1 VSPLLGVGRTR
12 RRDTL
17 VPHVSS
23 DRRDSSPRQKNDPF
37 PAVSLETRQSGCDLF
52 PISCLFGS
60 VGTLGGL
67 PAYERLPP
75 FDPVSPGRARRPR
88 STSEN
93 RFAENRSHISP
104 VVVAARLSR
113 KSLIPP
119 SFAVPREGVEKG
131 QSVSEERRSDAICPP
146 SYEGGYGV
154 LGILSG
160 DGQRDLTAVESR
172 AVFSGH
178 PGNAESSAFTSE
190 AIPRSVRI

>member
-1 VSPLLGVGRTR
+1 MRVYLRFACPSGSRSVAPGGSHPFQEPRATGVSPLLGVGRTR

-23 DRRDSSPRQKNDPF
+23 DRRDSSPGQKNDPF
-37 PAVSLETRQSGCDLF
+37 PAVSPETRHSGCDLF

-75 FDPVSPGRARRPR
+75 FDPVSPGRTRRPR

-104 VVVAARLSR
+104 VVVAARLSQ

-119 SFAVPREGVEKG
+119 GFAVPREGVEKG
-131 QSVSEERRSDAICPP
+131 QSISEERGPTQS
-146 SYEGGYGV
+146 V
-154 LGILSG
+154 HL
-160 DGQRDLTAVESR
+160 LTKAATEFL
-172 AVFSGH
+172 VF
-178 PGNAESSAFTSE
+178 
-190 AIPRSVRI
+190 